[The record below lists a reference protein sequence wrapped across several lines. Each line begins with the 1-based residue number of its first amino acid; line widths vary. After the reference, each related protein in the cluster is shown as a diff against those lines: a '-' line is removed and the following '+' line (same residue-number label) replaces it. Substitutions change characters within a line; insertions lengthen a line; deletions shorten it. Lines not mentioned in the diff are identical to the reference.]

1 MNIMDQPAIG
11 NAPYRPSNGT
21 EGMIFQETY
30 CERCAKYRCGKCAIL
45 ERTMFYNLGDPN
57 YPTQWQ
63 YDERRRP
70 FCAAFLEKSEQK
82 KMLML
87 TRRRKQQAAGQQ
99 EFETF

>member
-1 MNIMDQPAIG
+1 MNIMYQPAIG

-21 EGMIFQETY
+21 EGMIFQKTY